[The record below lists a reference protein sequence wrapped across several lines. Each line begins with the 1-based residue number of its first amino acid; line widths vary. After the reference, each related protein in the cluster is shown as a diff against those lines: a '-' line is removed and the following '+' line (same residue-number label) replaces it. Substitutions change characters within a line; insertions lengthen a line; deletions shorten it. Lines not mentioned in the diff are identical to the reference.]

1 MLRQGADGFRKT
13 SPAPS
18 PVLLHKVHMLARVKS
33 FLSLKKKT
41 TLKNLPPSPSS
52 FTHVL
57 TPNWQSQWKRILH
70 FGSRAGSALAAGL
83 IPNPLELKELVPTS
97 TGFGLGLTRR
107 NLLPFVLRGG
117 LSATFALWWAP
128 TCNVVTDTWIYITV
142 SELGCPYNLAS
153 FKSHFSHYDEIWTPL
168 MGGTVVTSHTCFPPC
183 PIHS

>member
-33 FLSLKKKT
+33 FLSFKKKT

-70 FGSRAGSALAAGL
+70 FGSRAGSVLAAGL

-117 LSATFALWWAP
+117 LSATFALW
-128 TCNVVTDTWIYITV
+128 
-142 SELGCPYNLAS
+142 
-153 FKSHFSHYDEIWTPL
+153 
-168 MGGTVVTSHTCFPPC
+168 
-183 PIHS
+183 